1 MGRDLD
7 AYFIVNGKMVH
18 PLPTFV
24 ATSFAS
30 PTTAAMT
37 ERDWEEVAVARRK
50 KSLRD

>member
-7 AYFIVNGKMVH
+7 AYFTVNGKMVY

-30 PTTAAMT
+30 PTASNVKAYN
-37 ERDWEEVAVARRK
+37 
-50 KSLRD
+50 LLGC

>member
-7 AYFIVNGKMVH
+7 AYFIVNGEMVH

-30 PTTAAMT
+30 PM
-37 ERDWEEVAVARRK
+37 
-50 KSLRD
+50 